1 MILSASRAVIIFSDS
16 PRPHRPVPL
25 VIKVREHGPFAID
38 VTTGDFQL
46 VDHNGEPI
54 PIPPLKPGKTTVT
67 LCRCGASVKKPF
79 CDGTHS
85 RIGFKGAEAYAQAY
99 DHQQSPP
106 DTQKTPG

>member
-1 MILSASRAVIIFSDS
+1 M
-16 PRPHRPVPL
+16 PL
-25 VIKVREHGPFAID
+25 VIKVRENGPFAID
-38 VTTGDFQL
+38 VTSGDFVL

-85 RIGFKGAEAYAQAY
+85 RIGFKGAEAAAQRFDEQRAAEASSAG
-99 DHQQSPP
+99 DRGASSSGSSGN
-106 DTQKTPG
+106 PG